1 MRAQTSEWMLDATER
16 VRNSSTGREGAGTP
30 GQLLAMGR
38 PKDSKDREA
47 YLQYLRQYRQH
58 PSHPGQGPA
67 QSQPVG

>member
-16 VRNSSTGREGAGTP
+16 VRNSSREGAETP
-30 GQLLAMGR
+30 GALLARGR